1 MVADDYRPIS
11 GDRLKKAVLAFSE
24 LLEEFPEKS
33 RAELLQLI
41 MLKFDLS
48 PLECEFLSKKLR
60 E

>member
-1 MVADDYRPIS
+1 MSADDYRPLS
-11 GDRLKKAVLAFSE
+11 GDRIKKAVLAFSE
-24 LLEEFPEKS
+24 LLAEFPDKS

-48 PLECEFLSKKLR
+48 PLECEFLNKKLT